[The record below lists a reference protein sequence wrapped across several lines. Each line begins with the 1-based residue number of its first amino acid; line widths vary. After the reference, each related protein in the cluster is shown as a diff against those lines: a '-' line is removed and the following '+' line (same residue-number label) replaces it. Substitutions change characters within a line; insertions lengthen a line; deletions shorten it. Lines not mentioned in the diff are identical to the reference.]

1 MDNQIYDKYKRLQ
14 FLGEGSY
21 GKVYL
26 VECERDKVFMC
37 Q

>member
-1 MDNQIYDKYKRLQ
+1 MAEEPKYDKYKKLQ

-26 VECERDKVFMC
+26 VECERDRVSL
-37 Q
+37 

>member
-1 MDNQIYDKYKRLQ
+1 MSESYDKYKKIK

-26 VECERDKVFMC
+26 VESDKDKVHN
-37 Q
+37 